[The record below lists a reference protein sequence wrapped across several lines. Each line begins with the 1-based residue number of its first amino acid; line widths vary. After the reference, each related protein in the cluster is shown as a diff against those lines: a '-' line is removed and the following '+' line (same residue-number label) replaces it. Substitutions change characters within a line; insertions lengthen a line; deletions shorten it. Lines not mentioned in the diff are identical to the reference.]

1 MKNLILLS
9 NVKHKQIII
18 GVILTISSLLFSGCY
33 SYNRPILAST
43 TSLNKLSV
51 TKIFADSNGDYYPSN
66 WREELNTDKVDS
78 KLYLSY
84 CDVGKLN
91 ELDDFKD
98 EFLEG
103 FKEKIVNK
111 KNIYILIHGYNN
123 DELVA
128 NKAYNEILKN
138 IDINVDK
145 DEIVE
150 LYWDG
155 LTGSGLGSAKIWFNA
170 TGYSQ
175 MLGVFALRPLLNQ
188 INDKN
193 IFLISHSRGASVV
206 LSSISDPSWDDGF
219 YNDTAQMLGAR
230 FIEAKP
236 LKQNNNI
243 ISSIMLAPAIGN
255 IDFYKQKRDDG
266 YPANLE
272 NYRNLNNQL
281 EKIYFT
287 TNGSDNILKKGFK
300 FLAMKFNP
308 TNLGFDADGIEYIE
322 TFYDKILFK
331 KIDFSE
337 EKHGHNFLS
346 YIENKEFKT
355 MIKNAGIP
363 VN

>member
-1 MKNLILLS
+1 MKNLILLL
-9 NVKHKQIII
+9 NTKHKQIITSI
-18 GVILTISSLLFSGCY
+18 ILIISSLILSGCY

-84 CDVGKLN
+84 RDVGKLN

-98 EFLEG
+98 EFLKD
-103 FKEKIVNK
+103 FKDKIRSK

-123 DELVA
+123 NELVA
-128 NKAYNEILKN
+128 NKAYNEILSN
-138 IDINVDK
+138 ININVDK

-155 LTGSGLGSAKIWFNA
+155 LTGSGVGSAKIWFNA

-175 MLGVFALRPLLNQ
+175 MVGVFALRPLLNE
-188 INDKN
+188 INNKN

-206 LSSISDPSWDDGF
+206 LSSMSDPAWDDDF
-219 YNDTAQMLGAR
+219 YRDTAQMLGSR
-230 FIEAKP
+230 FIETKP
-236 LKQNNNI
+236 LEQNNNI

-255 IDFYKQKRDDG
+255 IDFYKQKREDG
-266 YPANLE
+266 YPTNLA
-272 NYRNLNNQL
+272 NYRNLNTQL
-281 EKIYFT
+281 NNIYLT
-287 TNGSDNILKKGFK
+287 TNRSDNILKKGFK

-308 TNLGFDADGIEYIE
+308 TNLGFDADGIEYLE
-322 TFYDKILFK
+322 KFYDKISFK
-331 KIDFSE
+331 KINFSK

-346 YIENKEFKT
+346 YIKNKEFKT
-355 MIKNAGIP
+355 MIENAGIP